1 MPILYY
7 SHSSCLLHEMGQEH
21 PESPAR
27 LEAINDQLI
36 SAGLDALL
44 VHREAP
50 RASRE
55 QLVRVHDAAYVDS
68 IFSRAPAK
76 GSLML
81 DADTLMNPHSLEAA
95 LHAAGA
101 LVAAVDEVM
110 TGPYTKA
117 FCGVRPPGHHAEP
130 GRALGFCIFNNIAVG
145 AAQALTQHGLER
157 IAICDFDVHHGN
169 GTQAMFAHEPRVL
182 FCSSFQHPYYPYPRD
197 IKGHERLVMTPLA
210 AGCTSLGFRQAIEDQ
225 WLPALDAFRPQLLMI
240 SAGFD
245 AHAEDEMA
253 GLLLKEDDYRWV
265 TAELKAVADRHAQ
278 GRMVSTL
285 EGGYALSALGRS
297 LVAHLKA
304 MF

>member
-1 MPILYY
+1 MPILFY
-7 SHSSCLLHEMGQEH
+7 SHPSCSLHEMGPEH

-44 VHREAP
+44 VHKEAP
-50 RASRE
+50 RASKE
-55 QLVRVHDAAYVDS
+55 QLLRVHEADYVEG
-68 IFSRAPAK
+68 IFAKAPAR

-101 LVAAVDEVM
+101 AVAAVDAVM

-145 AAQALTQHGLER
+145 AAQALAVHGLAR

-169 GTQAMFAHEPRVL
+169 GTQTMFAKEPRVL

-197 IKGHERLVMTPLA
+197 IRSHEHLVMTPLA
-210 AGCTSLGFRQAIEDQ
+210 AGCNSPSFRQAIKEQ
-225 WLPALDAFRPQLLMI
+225 WLPALEAFRPELVMI

-245 AHAEDEMA
+245 AHAEDDMA
-253 GLLLKEDDYRWV
+253 GLLLRDEDYGWI
-265 TAELKAVADRHAQ
+265 TAELKAIADRHAQ

-285 EGGYALSALGRS
+285 EGGYALSALGRG

>member
-7 SHSSCLLHEMGQEH
+7 SHPSCLLHEMGPEH

-27 LEAINDQLI
+27 LEAINDQLV

-44 VHREAP
+44 IHREAP
-50 RASRE
+50 RASKE
-55 QLVRVHDAAYVDS
+55 QLLRAHEEDYVEG
-68 IFSRAPAK
+68 IFRRAPAK
-76 GSLML
+76 GTLML
-81 DADTLMNPHSLEAA
+81 DPDTLMNQHSLEAA

-101 LVAAVDEVM
+101 VVDAVDKVM
-110 TGPYTKA
+110 AGPYTKA

-145 AAQALTQHGLER
+145 AAQALAVHGLKR
-157 IAICDFDVHHGN
+157 VAICDFDVHHGN
-169 GTQAMFAHEPRVL
+169 GTQAIFAREPRVL

-197 IKGHERLVMTPLA
+197 IRSHERLVMTPLA
-210 AGCTSLGFRQAIEDQ
+210 AGCSSLGFRQAIEEQ
-225 WLPALDAFRPQLLMI
+225 WLPALEGFKPELLLI

-245 AHAEDEMA
+245 GHAEDEMA
-253 GLLLKEDDYRWV
+253 GLLLRDDDYRWV
-265 TAELKAVADRHAQ
+265 TAELKAIADRHAQ